1 MAAQRAL
8 KMSKDKDK
16 DLLRWAANSYPPA
29 YPGCHGLRSQI
40 LGRDTLTSVALVA
53 PNYTLFCGLPRLTSR
68 RGRHT

>member
-29 YPGCHGLRSQI
+29 HPGCHGLRSQI
-40 LGRDTLTSVALVA
+40 LGRDTLTSVCSSGPQLH
-53 PNYTLFCGLPRLTSR
+53 TILRFTST
-68 RGRHT
+68 H

>member
-40 LGRDTLTSVALVA
+40 LGRDTLTSV
-53 PNYTLFCGLPRLTSR
+53 CSSSR
-68 RGRHT
+68 DYN